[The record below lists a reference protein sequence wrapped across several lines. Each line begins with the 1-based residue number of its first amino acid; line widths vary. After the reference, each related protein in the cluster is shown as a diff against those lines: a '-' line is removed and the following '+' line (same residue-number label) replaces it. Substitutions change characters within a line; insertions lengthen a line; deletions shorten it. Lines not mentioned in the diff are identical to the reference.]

1 MKAITIRGI
10 EPIVAEKLKQTAAKH
25 NKSLNQLVL
34 EFIKK
39 NLGMEKEKKYSRDY
53 DDLDHLFGSWDEKE
67 FNAVQKKIT
76 QERQIDQELWT

>member
-1 MKAITIRGI
+1 MKAITIRGV
-10 EPIVAEKLKQTAAKH
+10 EPVVAEELKLTAAKQ

-53 DDLDHLFGSWDEKE
+53 DDLDHLFGSWDEEE
-67 FNAVQKKIT
+67 FNAIQNKIN
-76 QERQIDQELWT
+76 QERKIDQDLWI